1 MTPSNS
7 LHSVAY
13 QFNPDC
19 LRVAREYRGLK
30 KNELAERLNITPSAV
45 SQFERG
51 HVRPNPQTIAHLSM
65 ALRFPPAF
73 FSQKNLV
80 RVIPPDQCHFR
91 SLRSC
96 SQIERRKMVGAG
108 SLIGMIIDFVENH
121 VDLPQEDIT
130 PSTISGAET
139 AAEIEDA
146 ALRVRRNWGLG
157 LGPIDSV
164 VHLLE
169 SKGVLVFR
177 LLEDCKKLDAF
188 SLWYRHRP
196 FIFLNSEKDSAS
208 RNIFDAAHELGHLV
222 LHSEYLPGDQKQEDE
237 ANKFASA
244 FLMPRESFLLECP
257 RRLVWDHYR
266 ELKLRWRVSLAALV
280 RRARD
285 LQVISNDTYRR
296 AHVHLNKRGWRFNE
310 PDEPELERPTV
321 LPQAVELLNELN
333 WSLQTIAQHLRL
345 SETDL
350 RWLIYADTDQAS
362 AGDES
367 KPLAVRQQIPREGA

>member
-19 LRVAREYRGLK
+19 LKVAREYRGLK
-30 KNELAERLNITPSAV
+30 KNELAGKLDITPSAV
-45 SQFERG
+45 SQFESG
-51 HVRPNPQTIAHLSM
+51 QVRPTPQTIAHLSM

-73 FSQKNLV
+73 FSKKNLV
-80 RVIPPDQCHFR
+80 RAIPPDQCHFR

-108 SLIGMIIDFVENH
+108 SLIGIIIDFIENH
-121 VDLPQEDIT
+121 VDLPQEDVT
-130 PSTISGAET
+130 SATSYGAET
-139 AAEIEDA
+139 TGEIEEA
-146 ALRVRRNWGLG
+146 ALTVRRNWGLG
-157 LGPIDSV
+157 LGPIDNI

-169 SKGVLVFR
+169 SKGVLLFR

-208 RNIFDAAHELGHLV
+208 RNIFDAAHELGHIV

-266 ELKLRWRVSLAALV
+266 ELKQRWRVSLAALV

-285 LQVISNDTYRR
+285 LQLISNDTYRR
-296 AHVHLNKRGWRFNE
+296 AHVQLNKRGWRYNE
-310 PDEPELERPTV
+310 PDEPEMEHPTV
-321 LPQAVELLNELN
+321 LPQAVELLDQLG
-333 WSLQTIAQHLRL
+333 WSLPSIAQHLSL

-350 RWLIYADTDQAS
+350 RWLIYADTEQVDAS
-362 AGDES
+362 DAAR
-367 KPLAVRQQIPREGA
+367 PLAVEQQVPREGT